1 MKTEK
6 VIDVVFE
13 HLPDNILIQKYETK
27 LIKNYIIKYKAKR
40 SYKMVE
46 KINKEL
52 ITHYGKSIY
61 SKNYKRV
68 ITKLANGKFN
78 VTTYYKENGINK
90 TVVSKI
96 DFNEKQIEKLIEGYL
111 QEFNCKKTLEFN

>member
-40 SYKMVE
+40 SYKNGW
-46 KINKEL
+46 KI
-52 ITHYGKSIY
+52 
-61 SKNYKRV
+61 
-68 ITKLANGKFN
+68 
-78 VTTYYKENGINK
+78 
-90 TVVSKI
+90 
-96 DFNEKQIEKLIEGYL
+96 
-111 QEFNCKKTLEFN
+111 

>member
-1 MKTEK
+1 
-6 VIDVVFE
+6 
-13 HLPDNILIQKYETK
+13 
-27 LIKNYIIKYKAKR
+27 
-40 SYKMVE
+40 MVE
-46 KINKEL
+46 KFNKEL
-52 ITHYGKSIY
+52 IIHYGKSIY

-68 ITKLANGKFN
+68 ISKLDNDKYN

-96 DFNEKQIEKLIEGYL
+96 EFNEKQIKGLIEGYL